1 MALLKEKGDNFLM
14 LVKREL
20 SRQAIRLTDRQ
31 ASELMSLQHMVRIVI
46 ISDLNK
52 SQVVERC
59 KVAGYM
65 HSD

>member
-1 MALLKEKGDNFLM
+1 M

-20 SRQAIRLTDRQ
+20 SRRAIRLTDGQ

-59 KVAGYM
+59 KVAGDM